1 MFSKIFISNRKS
13 MFRYQSRSTSF
24 VDQLKFF
31 HWNKQFVKM
40 NSFKKLSQIG
50 ESKKYYGFSKLPL
63 GFHKIICFRLIKNK
77 FVKNESEKTIVVEL
91 DSEVLFLP
99 SYFSKIM
106 SEDDIKNINID
117 GETKYF
123 PSVLLK

>member
-1 MFSKIFISNRKS
+1 MGNAIDFFFKCESLLKNIQIIF
-13 MFRYQSRSTSF
+13 
-24 VDQLKFF
+24 
-31 HWNKQFVKM
+31 
-40 NSFKKLSQIG
+40 
-50 ESKKYYGFSKLPL
+50 
-63 GFHKIICFRLIKNK
+63 KNK
-77 FVKNESEKTIVVEL
+77 ITKNESEKTVIVEL
-91 DSEVLFLP
+91 GSEVLFLP